1 MRDYWEKVWAVYHKE
16 LLNEWHT
23 KESITP
29 MFIFAFL
36 VIVIFAFS
44 FPPLKETTRQ
54 VFPGIIWMGLFFACQ
69 LGLSRSFTAEK
80 VNDCLLGLLLT
91 PVDRTVIFFGKLLA
105 NLTFIFFIE
114 LVALPLFFVFFD
126 YRLQGPLSL
135 FLLILFL
142 GTLGFASVG
151 TFLAALTGNVRNSEL
166 LLPLV
171 LFPLLVPVIIGAV
184 KTTALVLSGA
194 LNGELFSWLKLLGVY
209 DLVFLVIPFM
219 LFDYVMEV

>member
-1 MRDYWEKVWAVYHKE
+1 MRNYWGKVWALYKKE

-23 KESITP
+23 KESLTP

-44 FPPLKETTRQ
+44 FPPMRETTRQ
-54 VFPGIIWMGLFFACQ
+54 VFPGIIWMGLLFACQ
-69 LGLSRSFTAEK
+69 LGLSRSFTSEK

-105 NLTFIFFIE
+105 NLTFIFLVE
-114 LVALPLFFVFFD
+114 LAALPLFFVFFD
-126 YRLQGPLSL
+126 YRLQGSFSL
-135 FLLILFL
+135 FLLIIFL
-142 GTLGFASVG
+142 GTVGFTSVG
-151 TFLAALTGNVRNSEL
+151 TFLAALTSNVRHSEL

-184 KTTALVLSGA
+184 KTTALVLSGTF
-194 LNGELFSWLKLLGVY
+194 NGELYSWLKLLAVY
-209 DLVFLVIPFM
+209 DVVFLVVPFM